1 MFVPMLDLLLAV
13 VRRTRA
19 GVHPFTADKMHLHH
33 RLLQLGH
40 SQRRVVVVIYLWVG
54 VLGLSAAAST
64 MLPPTLVAPLF
75 GAGLLCAL
83 VFTVVPRIV
92 PRLRERYS
100 ESRRSDV

>member
-1 MFVPMLDLLLAV
+1 
-13 VRRTRA
+13 
-19 GVHPFTADKMHLHH
+19 MHLHH
-33 RLLQLGH
+33 RLLQIGH

-64 MLPPTLVAPLF
+64 MLPPTLIAPLF
-75 GAGLLCAL
+75 GAGLLSAL

-100 ESRRSDV
+100 ETARSGTSSKTGAR